1 MGKGQA
7 LVTSGEAK
15 IEVIEDKVMAE
26 AGNHSYAREYP
37 GAMLK
42 RRKSKSLRHGQ
53 V

>member
-7 LVTSGEAK
+7 LVTSGEA
-15 IEVIEDKVMAE
+15 VIEDKVMAE